1 MKVLGAVDMMS
12 KFKLF
17 ACFSLHM
24 LQDLLHKVKTENWN
38 NINHIRVKLLLLQEA
53 ILQKETMRK
62 AGDWQQVEKNDKIR
76 RWSDD
81 GRSIGELK
89 EDRKEVVDYSM
100 RQSGKQA
107 VDQSG
112 YWSPQT
118 GACPWQVGE
127 KIF

>member
-1 MKVLGAVDMMS
+1 MKVLGGVDMMS

-17 ACFSLHM
+17 TCFSLHV

-76 RWSDD
+76 RWFD
-81 GRSIGELK
+81 EL
-89 EDRKEVVDYSM
+89 
-100 RQSGKQA
+100 
-107 VDQSG
+107 
-112 YWSPQT
+112 
-118 GACPWQVGE
+118 
-127 KIF
+127 